1 MHFIILPPKNVR
13 SPPPIFVRLVWKK
26 QSKRMVNAFVTQFI
40 LIRNYIEHKKEEEEE
55 GDGESKKH
63 THTHTEFGS
72 YEYGATN
79 PK

>member
-1 MHFIILPPKNVR
+1 
-13 SPPPIFVRLVWKK
+13 
-26 QSKRMVNAFVTQFI
+26 MVNAFVTQFI

-79 PK
+79 PKWNYLSREPISDLD